1 MIIGVT
7 GGIASGKTSVC
18 RIFERHGALVVDAD
32 RMGREV
38 VEQDREVLS
47 QLVIAFGK
55 QILTKN
61 GGVDRRIL
69 GRLAFGDPVAKNKL
83 DEIVHPL
90 LLGRLREKIAQT
102 RKNRP
107 SRPVVVDA
115 ALIVEWGILS
125 WFDAIVVVL
134 SRREDQ
140 IRRLIQKG
148 LSFKEAQ
155 QRLNSQLPSEE
166 KVKKADF
173 VIHNTGDYA
182 MLCERSQKVWEEL
195 MAKGSKEVKKEVL

>member
-7 GGIASGKTSVC
+7 GGIASGKTTVC
-18 RIFERHGALVVDAD
+18 RIFERQGALVVDAD
-32 RMGREV
+32 RVGREV

-47 QLVIAFGK
+47 QLAIAFGK

-61 GGVDRRIL
+61 GGLDRRIL

-90 LLGRLREKIAQT
+90 LLRRLREKIVQT
-102 RKNRP
+102 LKSRP

-115 ALIVEWGILS
+115 ALIVEWNILS

-148 LSFKEAQ
+148 LSFKGAQ

-182 MLCERSQKVWEEL
+182 TLCERSQKVWEKL
-195 MAKGSKEVKKEVL
+195 MAKGSKEMKKGVL